1 MWDACFKTLKN
12 DSSAIQKETLS
23 LNHQGQGRRGRQKR
37 SWHRMIEEEDE
48 IVGNSWKEV
57 KAMAGNRVG

>member
-1 MWDACFKTLKN
+1 
-12 DSSAIQKETLS
+12 
-23 LNHQGQGRRGRQKR
+23 
-37 SWHRMIEEEDE
+37 MIEEEAE